1 MKKVIFF
8 LLILFFSK
16 ELHAQSKTDACT
28 TLSKINA
35 LVKEFHYKPKP
46 INDSLSVYVF
56 NHFLKALD
64 ERNILFL
71 EFEINSLK
79 KHKYKLDD
87 YSNNLNCSFLNEFY
101 TTYQKAVSRQTAII
115 ESIKKEKFS
124 LSSNEMMR
132 SYKKALPYLK
142 TEEELKK
149 YYKKRM
155 LFDVL
160 NEIAQSSSNKDSLI
174 SVFSSISETSKQKTF
189 DDYTCEAT
197 KYNLTTEA
205 FNNLYFNVYC
215 SYFDPHTE
223 FLSTNEKSNFLSSI
237 SSDNYT
243 LGLGLSIK
251 EKNNL
256 TIDEILP
263 GSPAYFSEKIELGD
277 QVIKIKSKEEEY
289 LFNCFNFEKITKILS
304 SSQYKNV
311 LVTLKKKSGEVY
323 TANLYKQ
330 VMRDYQ
336 NSVYSYIL
344 ERDGQRTGYIKI
356 PSFYSTLENGQTNV
370 SNDVALEIAKLKEDK
385 ITGLIIDLENNGGG
399 SMEEAIL
406 LCGLFM
412 NTSYLAQIVTKA
424 HKKEIV
430 GNQKPKNSYSGPIII
445 LINGFS
451 ASASEFFAN
460 VMQDYNLALIVG
472 TKSLGKATIQEIV
485 PLPNEKDQFLKLTI
499 GEFYRVTGKT
509 NQYNGI
515 IPDIEIPS
523 LFDDQMYRE
532 NGYATAIKNDKI
544 ENIVD
549 TNKFPMNEKQK
560 QAIFDYKQKSKNNI
574 ELQKNIRLK
583 ATFNQFFTFHPVAIP
598 MQFSAVFNLNKL
610 NGFSKEWKEIETFS
624 KTQYSFNVSNTS
636 NDTKKIEN
644 SNYLKSINSTQ
655 IKNLKNN
662 FRVFES
668 IKIIANLK

>member
-8 LLILFFSK
+8 LILFFSK
-16 ELHAQSKTDACT
+16 ELPAQTKTDACT
-28 TLSKINA
+28 TLSQINA
-35 LVKEFHYKPKP
+35 LIKESHYKPKP

-56 NHFLKALD
+56 NHFLKVLD
-64 ERNILFL
+64 ERNNLFL
-71 EFEINSLK
+71 ESEINNLK

-87 YSNNLNCSFLNEFY
+87 YTNHLNCSFLNEFY
-101 TTYQKAVSRQTAII
+101 TTYQKAVSRHTAII
-115 ESIKKEKFS
+115 ESIKKEKFP
-124 LSSNEMMR
+124 LSSNELMK
-132 SYKKALPYLK
+132 SYKNALPHLK

-160 NEIAQSSSNKDSLI
+160 NEIAQTSSNKDSLLTA
-174 SVFSSISETSKQKTF
+174 FSSISETSKQKTF

-197 KYNLTTEA
+197 KNNLTTEA
-205 FNNLYFNVYC
+205 FYDLYFNVYC

-223 FLSTNEKSNFLSSI
+223 FFSTNEKSNFLSSI

-251 EKNNL
+251 ETNNL

-289 LFNCFNFEKITKILS
+289 VVNCFNFEKITKILS
-304 SSQYKNV
+304 SSQNKSIV
-311 LVTLKKKSGEVY
+311 LTLKKKSGEIY
-323 TANLYKQ
+323 TVNLYKQ

-344 ERDGQRTGYIKI
+344 EKDNQRTGYIKI

-370 SNDVALEIAKLKEDK
+370 SDDVALELAKLKEDK
-385 ITGLIIDLENNGGG
+385 ITGLIVDLENNGGG
-399 SMEEAIL
+399 SMQEAVL

-412 NTSYLAQIVTKA
+412 NAPYLAQAVVKS
-424 HKKEIV
+424 HKKEII
-430 GNQKPKNSYSGPIII
+430 GNQKPKNSYTGPIVI

-509 NQYNGI
+509 NQYSGI
-515 IPDIEIPS
+515 TPDIEIPS
-523 LFDDQMYRE
+523 LFDDQIPRE
-532 NGYATAIKNDKI
+532 KSYATAIKNDKI

-560 QAIFDYKQKSKNNI
+560 QAILEYKQKSKNNI
-574 ELQKNIRLK
+574 ELQKNIHFK
-583 ATFNQFFTFHPVAIP
+583 TIFNQFFTFHPVAIP
-598 MQFSAVFNLNKL
+598 LEFNAVFNLNKL

-624 KTQYSFNVSNTS
+624 KTQYSFIVNNTS

-668 IKIIANLK
+668 IKIMANLK